1 MDSKPG
7 SQHSYGVFKVN
18 TELLGPGPT
27 HPVPSSASCCGHPQ
41 RLHDAYATFFLFVE
55 RQQKSYQKL
64 RIRRRCT
71 SRFPPLCLVIS
82 YQSTPNMA
90 QYDLS
95 RRLIPNLDRHLVRP
109 ILEFLESE
117 CSLYP
122 AEDLMKARYE
132 LLKGSNMINY
142 LGPLVQSIKGGPED
156 VMPQGESTTLLELSG
171 WEGRI

>member
-1 MDSKPG
+1 
-7 SQHSYGVFKVN
+7 
-18 TELLGPGPT
+18 
-27 HPVPSSASCCGHPQ
+27 
-41 RLHDAYATFFLFVE
+41 
-55 RQQKSYQKL
+55 
-64 RIRRRCT
+64 
-71 SRFPPLCLVIS
+71 
-82 YQSTPNMA
+82 MA

-156 VMPQGESTTLLELSG
+156 VMPEGESTTLLELSG